1 MSESISKLKEIRNDF
16 LRQISNKLIGPSDGA
31 KEFIY
36 EPPHKQYLCGFLFPK
51 DTSIEDR
58 ANLFEHEEEGDE
70 DAQQLDLL
78 FQRLPAS
85 AGLSFAVE
93 ANCHLVNVEV
103 KAARYIQDQDQDL
116 NKGWLRQPYHQDK
129 YEAITIDLS
138 QPELSPVYV
147 LEGHAAILIKIRT
160 YTHYKILTIS
170 LVNQKIA
177 GKTIDVTD
185 ILTQVEMKCTPE
197 TGVIKYQDISGFNT
211 DSELL
216 ALELQYSNMPT
227 FALGHACSAYW
238 PSTNEG
244 KVPFVRTSYLP
255 LVEVPSVT
263 TEIQGLDAQIT
274 EAFELVNLTR
284 NDFDPLPGFR
294 AFVSVYRTWAESLSS
309 QMVCEKY
316 TEVKKDILL
325 SIFSA
330 IDRAERGIDLLEK
343 STEAMWIFRLANHA
357 MLLSMLRSIYKNE
370 SDSQLQQIFESSEF
384 HLLDKEKIEV
394 AIWRPFQI
402 FFFLMSLSGLWDE
415 TDDDRN
421 IVDLIWFATGG
432 GKTEAY
438 LAVAAFE
445 MLRRR
450 LVDSVQGTAIIKRYT
465 LRLLTIQQFERAG
478 GLICALES
486 MRQDGL
492 FNDNEEYSLGLWVGG
507 AATPNSNKGEDGA
520 YDDLMAILNT
530 DGLVENNKIPLKSC
544 PCCGTAIIPTFKKTG
559 DVGVGAR
566 WNKER
571 QEVELF
577 CPNVRCFYHQLLPI
591 RYVDESLYRHPPTM
605 LLATVDKFAMLAW
618 KPEARYFFGD
628 GKKIQP
634 PSLIIQD
641 ELHLISGPLGTINGS
656 YEAALDCIITAKS
669 KPAKY
674 ICATATIR
682 KAKEQIQK
690 LYGRT
695 CSIFPPAGLS
705 AEDSFFSKS
714 ESQKMGRL
722 YLGALSQ
729 GHSPTFA
736 NVVATTGLLAA
747 SSDCYEKWGDI
758 ADTWW
763 TLVAYH
769 NSKRELG
776 KSMTL
781 IHDDVPARLKQMEES
796 RILKSENIKEL
807 SSNLKDSQIPQMLE
821 ELKISKGEHSDAAL
835 DYVACTNMLS
845 VGVDVPRLGLMII
858 NGQPKMVSEY
868 IQASSR
874 VGRKQNS
881 LPGVVFTLYSPSK
894 PRDRSH
900 YEIFRSFHQGF
911 YRYVEP
917 TSITPFAEPALNRAL
932 HGAFLSLVRM
942 VSDHIYANEHAHD
955 ILTFEDEIQTLK
967 DFLAARMARAGAD
980 KVLIV
985 ERLIKFIDEWKKTKK
1000 SNSRALMF
1008 YSSGSK
1014 SHLSLIKPFK
1024 SRGGGIE
1031 TLQSLRNVDIP
1042 VALKVK
1048 HKMCGVEV

>member
-1 MSESISKLKEIRNDF
+1 MSELVYDLKKIRNDF
-16 LRQISNKLIGPSDGA
+16 LLKISDKIIGPKGGVR
-31 KEFIY
+31 EFIH

-51 DTSIEDR
+51 DASIEDT
-58 ANLFEHEEEGDE
+58 NDLSEHDE
-70 DAQQLDLL
+70 DKQQLDLL

-85 AGLSFAVE
+85 AGLSFAVGLDC
-93 ANCHLVNVEV
+93 NSVQVEV
-103 KAARYIQDQDQDL
+103 KAARYIQDQDEEL
-116 NKGWLRQPYHQDK
+116 NQGWVRQPYHNDQAEVK
-129 YEAITIDLS
+129 NIDLS
-138 QPELSPVYV
+138 EPILSPIYV
-147 LEGHAAILIKIRT
+147 LEGHAAISIKIRS
-160 YTHYKILTIS
+160 YTNYKILTVS
-170 LVNQKIA
+170 LINQKITD
-177 GKTIDVTD
+177 KSVSVPD

-197 TGVIKYQDISGFNT
+197 NGVIKYQDSSYLTT

-238 PSTNEG
+238 PTVQNG

-263 TEIQGLDAQIT
+263 TEIQGLDKQIT
-274 EAFELVNLTR
+274 EAFKLVNLSD
-284 NDFDPLPGFR
+284 NKFDPLQGFR
-294 AFVSVYRTWAESLSS
+294 AFVAVYREWAESLSF
-309 QMVCEKY
+309 QNVEEKY
-316 TEVKKDILL
+316 TEVKKEILS
-325 SIFSA
+325 SIFAA

-343 STEAMWIFRLANHA
+343 SSDAMRVFRLANHA
-357 MLLSMLRSIYKNE
+357 MLLSMLRSRYKGD
-370 SDSQLQQIFESSEF
+370 SDSRSKQIFQSSAF
-384 HLLDKEKIEV
+384 NLLDREKQSIAV
-394 AIWRPFQI
+394 WRPFQI
-402 FFFLMSLSGLWDE
+402 FFFLMSLNGLWNE
-415 TDDDRN
+415 TDEDRD

-450 LVDSVQGTAIIKRYT
+450 MIENVQGTAVIKRYT

-492 FNDNEEYSLGLWVGG
+492 LQDREEYSLGLWVGG
-507 AATPNSNKGEDGA
+507 GATPNSNKGEDGA
-520 YDDLMAILNT
+520 YDDLMAIFNT
-530 DGLVENNKIPLKSC
+530 NGLVENNKIPLKAC
-544 PCCGTAIIPTFKKTG
+544 PCCSAAIIPAFKKIG
-559 DVGVGAR
+559 DEGVGAR
-566 WNKER
+566 WNKQR

-577 CPNVRCFYHQLLPI
+577 CPNVHCFFHKGLPI

-618 KPEARYFFGD
+618 KPEARCFFGD
-628 GKKIQP
+628 GKKVQA

-641 ELHLISGPLGTINGS
+641 ELHLISGPLGTVNGS

-682 KAKEQIQK
+682 KAKDQIQK

-705 AEDSFFSKS
+705 AENSFFSKS

-722 YLGALSQ
+722 YIGALSQ

-736 NVVATTGLLAA
+736 NVVASTGLLAA
-747 SSDCYEKWGDI
+747 SADCYEQWG
-758 ADTWW
+758 AVTDTWW

-781 IHDDVPARLKQMEES
+781 IHDDVPARLRQMGES

-821 ELKISKGEHSDAAL
+821 ELKVSKNERSDCAL

-845 VGVDVPRLGLMII
+845 VGVDVPRLGLMMI

-917 TSITPFAEPALNRAL
+917 TSITPFADPALNRAL
-932 HGAFLSLVRM
+932 HGAFLALIRM
-942 VSDHIYANEHAHD
+942 VSKHIYANEHAHD
-955 ILTFEDEIQTLK
+955 IFTYEDEIQVLK
-967 DFLAARMARAGAD
+967 DLLAARMERAGAD
-980 KVLIV
+980 KVFIV
-985 ERLIKFIDEWKKTKK
+985 EKLIKFIDEWKQVRK
-1000 SNSRALMF
+1000 SSDRALMF

-1024 SRGGGIE
+1024 SKGNGIE

-1042 VALKVK
+1042 VGLKVK
-1048 HKMCGVEV
+1048 HKKRGIEA